1 MTRILAAAD
10 TALMLE
16 AADLDESMRLL
27 PRLRDAALPGVTEL
41 VPAARTILV
50 RFDPRVVDADALSER
65 LLAVEPAD
73 ERVARDAVV
82 TIPVRYDGQDLD
94 EVAGLLSVSVDE
106 VVARHVS
113 ATWTVAFTGYAPGFG
128 YLVGDD
134 DLFQVPRRSS
144 PRTRIPAGS
153 VGLAGAFSGVYPR
166 ESPGGWQLIGTTDAR
181 MWDLEREDPALLSP
195 GATVR
200 FERVAREL
208 VVAAP
213 AERPAVE
220 APHALEVVRPG
231 LQLLVQDL
239 GRPAMAATGVSQSG
253 VADRTA
259 MRDANRAVGND
270 ADAAVLEL
278 AGGGA
283 VLRAR
288 GAAVVALAGGVAD
301 ATVEGAAG
309 SATPTH
315 GTPFALDDGDE
326 LRIGAVRAGLRA
338 IVAIRGGIALEPVL
352 GSLATD
358 TLAGLG
364 PEPLIAGAVLPL
376 RGVAAAPHAVEP
388 IAAPARDLPAP
399 GDEAVLRIV
408 LGPRDDWFAPAA
420 LATLVGQAWEVTPRS
435 DRVGVRLAGA
445 PLERAVDGELP
456 SEGAV
461 TGAIQVPP
469 DGQPV
474 LFLADH
480 PLTGGYPIVGAVVD
494 ADLDLAGQLPPGARI
509 RFRIVHAGDQA

>member
-1 MTRILAAAD
+1 MTPILVAAD

-16 AADLDESMRLL
+16 ATDLDESMRLL

-50 RFDPRVVDADALSER
+50 RFDPRVVAADALAER
-65 LLAVEPAD
+65 LLAIEPAD
-73 ERVARDAVV
+73 DRVVSDAVV

-94 EVAGLLSVSVDE
+94 EVASLLSVSTDE
-106 VVARHVS
+106 VVARHQA

-134 DLFQVPRRSS
+134 DLFRVPRRSS

-181 MWDLEREDPALLSP
+181 MWDLDRDEPALLSP

-213 AERPAVE
+213 TERPAVE
-220 APHALEVVRPG
+220 AAHALEVVRPG

-239 GRPAMAATGVSQSG
+239 GRPAMAATGVSRSG

-259 MRDANRAVGND
+259 MRDANRAVGNPS
-270 ADAAVLEL
+270 DAAVLEL

-288 GAAVVALAGGVAD
+288 GVAVVAIAGGVAD
-301 ATVEGAAG
+301 ATVEGVAG
-309 SATPTH
+309 TATPAH

-326 LRIGAVRAGLRA
+326 LRIDGVREGLRT
-338 IVAIRGGIALEPVL
+338 IVALRGGIALEPVL

-364 PEPLIAGAVLPL
+364 TEPLVAGAVLPL
-376 RGVAAAPHAVEP
+376 HGPAAAPHAVDP
-388 IAAPARDLPAP
+388 VPPPVRALPAA
-399 GDEAVLRIV
+399 GDESTLRIM
-408 LGPRDDWFAPAA
+408 LGPRDDWFTPAA
-420 LATLVGQAWEVTPRS
+420 LETLVGQSWAVTPRS
-435 DRVGVRLAGA
+435 DRVGVRLVGV
-445 PLERAVDGELP
+445 PLERAVEGELP

-509 RFRIVHAGDQA
+509 RFRIVRPGDQA